1 MTEDQTYLF
10 EEQLKEARMEYPD
23 SLDYNLQV
31 LCYKLAVDGTL
42 DTDISPEELA
52 SKEIAN
58 LIEESAFNEIH

>member
-10 EEQLKEARMEYPD
+10 EELLKEARMEYPD

-42 DTDISPEELA
+42 DTDISQEDVEDIQNKYKNQP
-52 SKEIAN
+52 N
-58 LIEESAFNEIH
+58 IHYTV

>member
-10 EEQLKEARMEYPD
+10 EELLKEARMEYPD

-42 DTDISPEELA
+42 DTDISQEDVEDIQNKYKNQP
-52 SKEIAN
+52 K
-58 LIEESAFNEIH
+58 IHCTV

>member
-10 EEQLKEARMEYPD
+10 EELLKEARIEYPD

-42 DTDISPEELA
+42 DTDISPEEVEDIQN
-52 SKEIAN
+52 KYKN
-58 LIEESAFNEIH
+58 QDNIHYTV

>member
-10 EEQLKEARMEYPD
+10 EELLKEARMEYPD

-42 DTDISPEELA
+42 DSDISQEDVE
-52 SKEIAN
+52 KIQN
-58 LIEESAFNEIH
+58 KYNNQDNIHYTV